1 MESQK
6 SIISPHAMTSAVAGM
21 MFFAPFVKKNLNSD
35 PLLTPEDKSFI
46 MWYVQVWYANLVFL
60 IIVLITTLWNLF
72 WVNPI
77 LSWVITICSFAIYLI
92 TLFSLVACANSLSMR
107 NENES
112 IMQKIPQKGLLLK
125 VFMPIVNFAIWFDKK
140 DYNMPYRRLK
150 ESILLRT
157 AFIFGTLILGPS
169 LGVGILIILAV
180 RIIMLLLN
188 IDIIP
193 ISMKK
198 AVNSLFLCNPW
209 EMMSYISAPIF
220 SKLKKID
227 YETALKTEKEKY
239 LQWQDFSIWIMLQYI
254 LFIWIIYLF
263 YRWMPV
269 SLWANQ
275 IILLIAILLRLFRIC
290 IFYINKKT
298 FLRIPILSEF
308 ISLIFH

>member
-1 MESQK
+1 
-6 SIISPHAMTSAVAGM
+6 
-21 MFFAPFVKKNLNSD
+21 
-35 PLLTPEDKSFI
+35 
-46 MWYVQVWYANLVFL
+46 
-60 IIVLITTLWNLF
+60 
-72 WVNPI
+72 
-77 LSWVITICSFAIYLI
+77 
-92 TLFSLVACANSLSMR
+92 
-107 NENES
+107 
-112 IMQKIPQKGLLLK
+112 
-125 VFMPIVNFAIWFDKK
+125 
-140 DYNMPYRRLK
+140 
-150 ESILLRT
+150 
-157 AFIFGTLILGPS
+157 
-169 LGVGILIILAV
+169 
-180 RIIMLLLN
+180 
-188 IDIIP
+188 
-193 ISMKK
+193 MKK